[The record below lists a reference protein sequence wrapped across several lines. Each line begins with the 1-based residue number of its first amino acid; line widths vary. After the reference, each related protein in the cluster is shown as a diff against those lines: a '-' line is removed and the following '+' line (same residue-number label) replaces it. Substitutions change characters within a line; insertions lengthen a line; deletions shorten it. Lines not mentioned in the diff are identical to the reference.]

1 MVYYIEGI
9 KPSNWITW
17 RCGIWDSEEEIESD
31 AFLELYKE
39 YANKE
44 FPTIKKKGKH
54 ILYEYDFK
62 AMMKES
68 LKELKTLR
76 LHKKDKRVDGVLYI
90 IDSFIGDIE
99 CNHYV
104 FNVIEEGD

>member
-44 FPTIKKKGKH
+44 FPTIKTKGKH
-54 ILYEYDFK
+54 ISYRRVSYSTIK
-62 AMMKES
+62 S